1 MTLCVFNDV
10 WLLTVGNK
18 IRKNKAVLCATAFL
32 TGDGE
37 HNRQPQRQEHP
48 WACETASAFYK
59 FIFHFRGELF
69 WCTDAQITAAQRA
82 CVVGKKSRLGKLKKC
97 LLRYPCGSETQ
108 QRIWNCVTCTTS
120 CVKIIILKRPS
131 KNLSSS
137 LSQPSVDHRFC
148 PVSDVP
154 AP

>member
-82 CVVGKKSRLGKLKKC
+82 EIQTRKVEKVPFEIPVWKR
-97 LLRYPCGSETQ
+97 
-108 QRIWNCVTCTTS
+108 NTTE
-120 CVKIIILKRPS
+120 
-131 KNLSSS
+131 NLE
-137 LSQPSVDHRFC
+137 LHHTYNIFVCKDHH
-148 PVSDVP
+148 P
-154 AP
+154 